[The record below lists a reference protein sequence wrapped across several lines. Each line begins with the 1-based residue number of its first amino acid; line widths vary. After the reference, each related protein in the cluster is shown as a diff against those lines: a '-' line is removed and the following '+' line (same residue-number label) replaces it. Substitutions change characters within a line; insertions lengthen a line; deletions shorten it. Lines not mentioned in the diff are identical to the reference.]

1 MTQHWKFPLKSAGR
15 LSTAHECQIHFNYHF
30 EAIPRPQRQ
39 TYHAEPL
46 LELRAP
52 RTRRNQGMADGAA
65 EPPISLFCI
74 RIVTVEKDLSDPQ
87 VQPSPHAH
95 VHQGRIPTAPNT
107 PRSRPHHRLG
117 SCATALLS
125 LRRNPS

>member
-1 MTQHWKFPLKSAGR
+1 MALVEVTQGNRTGSSAPFYQYITLPVRWHACLSLALVRMTQHWKFPLKSAGR
-15 LSTAHECQIHFNYHF
+15 LSAAHECQIHFNYHF

-65 EPPISLFCI
+65 EPLISLFCI
-74 RIVTVEKDLSDPQ
+74 RIVMVEKDL
-87 VQPSPHAH
+87 
-95 VHQGRIPTAPNT
+95 
-107 PRSRPHHRLG
+107 
-117 SCATALLS
+117 
-125 LRRNPS
+125 